1 MKKIISLIGLLC
13 IYIPSVVLAEKPI
26 DAVYLEGNNSKSALI
41 LAHGK
46 GKHPTWLVVD
56 PLRKSVHEQLGFHTL
71 SLQMPTG
78 HDFWEDYADD
88 FPKAYVTINEAIAFL
103 KKEKGVTR
111 IFLMGHSM
119 GSRMASAYVSQHP
132 QYSLSGLII
141 AGCRNNGAR
150 PLSCDDNV
158 KAIQLPVLDIWGG
171 GSGKDHDA
179 AADRSNF
186 VSSQY
191 QQIEIEGA
199 DHRFEGDETKFVNAV
214 IRWLQKQK

>member
-1 MKKIISLIGLLC
+1 MNKIKIIFTAIIVCTSSLLH
-13 IYIPSVVLAEKPI
+13 ADKP
-26 DAVYLEGNNSKSALI
+26 AGSAYLDGNENKTALI

-56 PLRKSVHEQLGFHTL
+56 PLRKAVHQQLGFHTL

-88 FPKAYVTINEAIAFL
+88 FPKAYTTINEAIQFL
-103 KKEKGVTR
+103 KNEKGVTK

-132 QYSLSGLII
+132 ENSLSGLII
-141 AGCRNNGAR
+141 AGCRNNGRR

-158 KAIQLPVLDIWGG
+158 KDIKLPVLDIWGG
-171 GSGKDHDA
+171 DNNKDHYA
-179 AADRSNF
+179 AADRRHLISEK
-186 VSSQY
+186 Y
-191 QQIEIEGA
+191 QQVDIPNA
-199 DHRFEGDETKFVNAV
+199 DHRFEGDETAFTDAV
-214 IRWLQKQK
+214 IKWLKKQ